1 MRRPDTLRPFAAN
14 PHAHGATDRVEAT
27 VRALDLMLFGWIGAG
42 LHPMPWLLSPAIAIA
57 QQGAW
62 LSVLILAW
70 AAWRHPAERV
80 YLMGTLAACGVTAML
95 VHALAAAIDLPRP
108 FMLGLS
114 PAYIPHGARGSFP
127 SAHAAVM
134 STVAAILRMCPVLRH
149 VGMAAAA
156 AAALTGWARI
166 YVGVHFPLD
175 MVGGV
180 VLALAVAGLFQVARQ
195 VLRQWSAAPAPL
207 EMRADADSI
216 DPLTRRLP

>member
-1 MRRPDTLRPFAAN
+1 M
-14 PHAHGATDRVEAT
+14 
-27 VRALDLMLFGWIGAG
+27 RALDLVLFGWIGAG
-42 LHPMPWLLSPAIAIA
+42 MHPTPWLLSLGIAIA
-57 QQGAW
+57 ERGAW

-95 VHALAAAIDLPRP
+95 VHALASAIDLPRP

-134 STVAAILRMCPVLRH
+134 STVAAILLIRPGLRRA
-149 VGMAAAA
+149 GMAAAA

-166 YVGVHFPLD
+166 YIGVHFPLD
-175 MVGGV
+175 IVGGV
-180 VLALAVAGLFQVARQ
+180 VLAVAMAGVFQVARQ
-195 VLRQWSAAPAPL
+195 ALRQWSAAPAPL
-207 EMRADADSI
+207 EAGADADPI
-216 DPLTRRLP
+216 DPHSRRLP